1 MPKQAEAPILVA
13 EKTLAAIGFSGDA
26 AAADHHSTVAAHP
39 RSIVVVASQQQLVF
53 PSSPTLSSSS
63 SSSSSR
69 SIAFVSLSAASLIFF
84 PATIPAMLGP
94 TAIC

>member
-13 EKTLAAIGFSGDA
+13 EQTLAAIGFSGDA
-26 AAADHHSTVAAHP
+26 AAADHHSTVAAHS

-53 PSSPTLSSSS
+53 PSSPTLS

>member
-1 MPKQAEAPILVA
+1 MGVCVVA
-13 EKTLAAIGFSGDA
+13 LADA
-26 AAADHHSTVAAHP
+26 AAVDHHSTVAAHS

-53 PSSPTLSSSS
+53 PSSPTLS

>member
-1 MPKQAEAPILVA
+1 MLLWVGEWVFVVA
-13 EKTLAAIGFSGDA
+13 LADAA
-26 AAADHHSTVAAHP
+26 AAADHHSTVAAHS

-53 PSSPTLSSSS
+53 PSSPTLFS

-69 SIAFVSLSAASLIFF
+69 SIAFVSLSASSLIFF

>member
-1 MPKQAEAPILVA
+1 MMLLWVGEWVCVVA
-13 EKTLAAIGFSGDA
+13 LADA
-26 AAADHHSTVAAHP
+26 AAADYHSTVAAHS

-53 PSSPTLSSSS
+53 PSSPTLS